1 MHSERSLQVKHIGL
15 VSLIFSILGLMMCII
30 FIFSFPLCIVSII
43 CGFLSLQYREA
54 REELPKNQN
63 IDRTYGLIGIG
74 IALFSILA
82 TVGVVI
88 LVIE

>member
-15 VSLIFSILGLMMCII
+15 VSLIFSILSLMMCII

-43 CGFLSLQYREA
+43 CGSLSLQ
-54 REELPKNQN
+54 NQN

-82 TVGVVI
+82 TFGA
-88 LVIE
+88 LFLGD